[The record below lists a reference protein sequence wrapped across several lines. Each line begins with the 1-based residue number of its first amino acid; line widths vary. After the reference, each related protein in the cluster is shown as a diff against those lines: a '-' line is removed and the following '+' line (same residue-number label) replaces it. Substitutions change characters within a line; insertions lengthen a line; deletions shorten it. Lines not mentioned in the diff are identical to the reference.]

1 VSFAFCNAALGSP
14 AEHPP
19 LVAAES
25 ASGKET
31 IPNLGSQAFFKFDL
45 ANMTSL
51 NVLENSLTS
60 GNNQ

>member
-45 ANMTSL
+45 AKSGKHDFFEFL
-51 NVLENSLTS
+51 NL
-60 GNNQ
+60 